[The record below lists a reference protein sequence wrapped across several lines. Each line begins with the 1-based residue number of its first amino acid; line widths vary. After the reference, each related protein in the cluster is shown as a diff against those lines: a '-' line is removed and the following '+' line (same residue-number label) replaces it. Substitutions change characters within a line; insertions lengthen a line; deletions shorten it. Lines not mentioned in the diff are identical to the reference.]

1 MSTACPDAIVVGAGV
16 VGLAT
21 ARAIAR
27 SGRSVTLL
35 EQHVVGHT
43 EGSSHGTSRIFR
55 LGYRDTRF
63 VQLAREARALWAEL
77 EDEAGITLVHTVGSL
92 DIGAIAAQ
100 HAAAL
105 SACGVPFEL
114 LDGAVAELRW
124 PLAFAPDEPV
134 LYQADG
140 GVTYADRALV
150 ALRDSALTAGAVI
163 EEHTCVREI
172 RVRPGCVEIDTDE
185 GTRTGRSVVVTAG
198 AWARSLLARTGIE
211 LPVTPTLETVSYFE
225 IPGADE
231 LPTVVDSRVPGDPGA
246 YGITRCGDAS
256 YALHAPGIGLK
267 AGIHHA
273 GTEAMPGERA
283 SPADCVARWTS
294 EWVGYRYPEANPAP
308 SAVETCLY
316 TNTSDES
323 FLLERHDRVIV
334 GSACSGHGFKHAP
347 TTGLALARLVAE
359 VVA

>member
-1 MSTACPDAIVVGAGV
+1 VSTACPDAIVVGAGV

-27 SGRSVTLL
+27 AGQRVTLI
-35 EQHVVGHT
+35 EQHAVGHAQ
-43 EGSSHGTSRIFR
+43 GSSHGTSRIFR
-55 LGYRDTRF
+55 LGYRDPRF

-77 EDEAGITLVHTVGSL
+77 EDETGRTLIHTVGSL
-92 DIGAIAAQ
+92 DIGAIAAS
-100 HAAAL
+100 HADAL
-105 SACGVPFEL
+105 SACGVRFEL
-114 LDGAVAELRW
+114 LAGAAAELRW

-134 LYQADG
+134 LHQPDG
-140 GVTYADRALV
+140 GVTYADRALG
-150 ALRDSALTAGAVI
+150 ALRDSALAAGAVLK
-163 EEHTCVREI
+163 ENTCAREI
-172 RVRPGCVEIDTDE
+172 RIRPGCVEIDTDE
-185 GTRTGRSVVVTAG
+185 GAVTGRSVVVTAG
-198 AWARSLLARTGIE
+198 AWARPLLARIDID
-211 LPVTPTLETVSYFE
+211 LKVTATLETVSYFD

-231 LPTVVDSRVPGDPGA
+231 LPTVVDSRVPGDPTA
-246 YGITRCGDAS
+246 YGIARCGDAS

-273 GTEAMPGERA
+273 GADAVPGAHA
-283 SPADCVARWTS
+283 SPADGVARWTS
-294 EWVGYRYPEANPAP
+294 EWVAYRYPEANPAP

-323 FLLERHDRVIV
+323 FVLERHDRVIV

-359 VVA
+359 VVN

>member
-1 MSTACPDAIVVGAGV
+1 MSSACRDAIVVGAGV
-16 VGLAT
+16 VGLAA

-27 SGRSVTLL
+27 AGRSVTLI
-35 EQHVVGHT
+35 EQHAVGHT

-55 LGYRDTRF
+55 LGYRDPRF

-77 EDEAGITLVHTVGSL
+77 EDEAGTTLIHTVGSL
-92 DIGAIAAQ
+92 DVGAITTS

-114 LDGAVAELRW
+114 LDGAAAELRW
-124 PLAFAPDEPV
+124 PLVFAPDERV
-134 LYQADG
+134 LHQADG
-140 GVTYADRALV
+140 GVIYADRALV
-150 ALRDSALTAGAVI
+150 ALRQSALTAGAVL
-163 EEHTCVREI
+163 EEQTCAREI
-172 RVRPGCVEIDTDE
+172 RVRPGHVEIDTD
-185 GTRTGRSVVVTAG
+185 GGALTGRSVVVTAG
-198 AWARSLLARTGIE
+198 AWARSLLARIDID
-211 LPVTPTLETVSYFE
+211 LPVTPTLETISYFD

-231 LPTVVDSRVPGDPGA
+231 LPTVVDSRVPGHPDA
-246 YGITRCGDAS
+246 YGIARCGDAS

-273 GTEAMPGERA
+273 GAEAVPGEHA
-283 SPADCVARWTS
+283 SPADGVARWTS

-323 FLLERHDRVIV
+323 FVLERHDRVIV

-347 TTGLALARLVAE
+347 TTGLALARLVGE
-359 VVA
+359 VVT